1 MKRFWDQV
9 IVVVLIDGDDGD
21 DSDGWELPPL
31 QDKVVIVREN
41 RSLTCSLGDF
51 TVSQEPTGDV
61 NLL

>member
-1 MKRFWDQV
+1 M
-9 IVVVLIDGDDGD
+9 VLIDGDDGD